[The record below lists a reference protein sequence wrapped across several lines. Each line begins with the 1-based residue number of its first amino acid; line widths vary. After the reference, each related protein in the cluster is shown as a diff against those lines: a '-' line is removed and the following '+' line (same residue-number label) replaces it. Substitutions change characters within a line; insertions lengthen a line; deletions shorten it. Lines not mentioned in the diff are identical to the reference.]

1 MKHLRRFFIIVFSII
16 LVLLT
21 FSSCGG
27 KTKASDKAISVAKS
41 AIGVADDYLDS
52 KLSYSEASEK
62 LSKLKDEME
71 YVDNLETGD
80 AHKAA
85 DFSISTSITLLSSD
99 IFNDSLKGSSDT
111 YDKILKA
118 RNDLADKAGLSKR

>member
-1 MKHLRRFFIIVFSII
+1 
-16 LVLLT
+16 
-21 FSSCGG
+21 
-27 KTKASDKAISVAKS
+27 
-41 AIGVADDYLDS
+41 
-52 KLSYSEASEK
+52 
-62 LSKLKDEME
+62 ME

-99 IFNDSLKGSSDT
+99 IFNDSLKGTSDT